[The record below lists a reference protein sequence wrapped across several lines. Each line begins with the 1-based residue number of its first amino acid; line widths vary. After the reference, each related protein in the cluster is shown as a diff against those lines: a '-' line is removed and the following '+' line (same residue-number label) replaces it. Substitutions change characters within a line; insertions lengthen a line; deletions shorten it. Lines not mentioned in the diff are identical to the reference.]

1 MPSTLLPDEITIHV
15 EPIDIKIGAKW
26 NKKEPSGYISEWTI
40 GRNSTK
46 GHIMAVEMKS
56 GEQGQATV
64 TWKDA
69 QGNVGVPA
77 TPPWWE
83 STDPAIVSV
92 LSNSQDGA
100 TATVTS
106 AGPLGTAQ
114 VIAHTGANSEIKAV
128 LDVTVEAGEIVS
140 GTIEY
145 TPQGGGGPLGR

>member
-1 MPSTLLPDEITIHV
+1 MSSNLLSDEITIHV
-15 EPIDIKIGAKW
+15 EPIDIHIGAKW
-26 NKKEPSGYISEWTI
+26 NKKEPSGYISEWCI
-40 GRNSTK
+40 GSHLTK
-46 GHIMAVEMKS
+46 GHIMATTMQS

-100 TATVTS
+100 TATVS
-106 AGPLGTAQ
+106 SVGPLGTAQ

-128 LDVTVEAGEIVS
+128 LDVEVLAGEIVS

-145 TPQGGGGPLGR
+145 TPNAGGGGPLR